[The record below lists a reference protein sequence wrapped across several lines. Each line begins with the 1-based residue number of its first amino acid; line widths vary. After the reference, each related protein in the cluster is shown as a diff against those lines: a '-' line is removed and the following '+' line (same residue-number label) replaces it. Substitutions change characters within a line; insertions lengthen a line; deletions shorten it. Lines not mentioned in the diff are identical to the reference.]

1 MPSVDLARRAFR
13 QGNKVMVLL
22 WRLGLQRCG
31 MANPYAGYIMVLT
44 HTGRRSGLRR
54 RTPLNFA
61 EVGGAIHCVAGYG
74 ARSDW
79 YRNLRATPGVEVW
92 LPDGS
97 WWAAEADDVT
107 ALPADERLPLVR
119 QVLVNSGFAA
129 HLAGLNPRMSDDA
142 LAKATADYRL
152 VRIRRTERLR
162 GPGGPSDLA
171 WVWVPAAAIAV
182 AARLFRKMLRA

>member
-1 MPSVDLARRAFR
+1 
-13 QGNKVMVLL
+13 MVLL

-31 MANPYAGYIMVLT
+31 MANPYSGYIMVLT

-61 EVGGAIHCVAGYG
+61 EVGGDIYCVAGYG
-74 ARSDW
+74 ADSDW
-79 YRNLRATPGVEVW
+79 YRNLRATPGVELW

-129 HLAGLNPRMSDDA
+129 YLAGLNPRTMSDEA
-142 LAKATADYRL
+142 LAKAAADYQL
-152 VRIRRTERLR
+152 VRIRRTERLS

-171 WVWVPAAAIAV
+171 WVWVPLVVVVALGV
-182 AARLFRKMLRA
+182 AAVRRVRT